1 MYIEMSASNRRIEM
15 IDLTQGDEPVIT
27 YRDPLGDI
35 GSDALRRRGRPLE
48 NPILPENRTPNEAN
62 RSVRRRQSQTPA
74 SRRRQLESQRAFE
87 GFGITKSPQT
97 ASNNPWIN
105 HVKAFAKKHNMSY
118 WEALK
123 SGKAKQSY
131 VKGGT
136 NIFNPVDGFK
146 VGYKFGHDTL
156 GPALFGKK

>member
-1 MYIEMSASNRRIEM
+1 MSASNRRIEM

-35 GSDALRRRGRPLE
+35 GSNALRRRSRPLE
-48 NPILPENRTPNEAN
+48 HAALQENRTPNEAN
-62 RSVRRRQSQTPA
+62 RSVRRRQSQPPA

-87 GFGITKSPQT
+87 GIGITKSPQI
-97 ASNNPWIN
+97 ASNNHWIN
-105 HVKAFAKKHNMSY
+105 NVKAFAKKHNMSY

-136 NIFNPVDGFK
+136 NIFNPIDGFK

>member
-1 MYIEMSASNRRIEM
+1 MSGSNRRIEM

-35 GSDALRRRGRPLE
+35 GSNALRRRSRPLE
-48 NPILPENRTPNEAN
+48 HAALQENRTPNEAN
-62 RSVRRRQSQTPA
+62 RSVLRRQSQTPA

-87 GFGITKSPQT
+87 GVGIKKSPQI

-136 NIFNPVDGFK
+136 NIFNPIDGFK

>member
-48 NPILPENRTPNEAN
+48 NPTLQENRTPNEAN
-62 RSVRRRQSQTPA
+62 RSVLRRQSQTPA

-87 GFGITKSPQT
+87 GVGIKKSPQI

-123 SGKAKQSY
+123 S
-131 VKGGT
+131 
-136 NIFNPVDGFK
+136 
-146 VGYKFGHDTL
+146 
-156 GPALFGKK
+156 